1 MENDE
6 EWTTIDEKAHST
18 IMLCLS
24 DDVIIEVANQETA
37 AALWAK
43 LESIYMTKSL
53 IHKLLLMQRLFWL
66 CMQEGTPLRD
76 HLEKFE

>member
-24 DDVIIEVANQETA
+24 DDVIIEVVDQETA
-37 AALWAK
+37 AALWMK
-43 LESIYMTKSL
+43 LESLYMTKSL
-53 IHKLLLMQRLFWL
+53 V
-66 CMQEGTPLRD
+66 TPQPL
-76 HLEKFE
+76 